1 MPRLVPEDVAVIYTG
16 RPPTTIRRWAHE
28 GRISRYGKGRGKVRY
43 DLLELP
49 SEWEDADGVRHPGAT
64 PEKPAVPRG
73 RIAA

>member
-1 MPRLVPEDVAVIYTG
+1 MPRLVNEELAVAYTG

-43 DLLELP
+43 DLLELR
-49 SEWEDADGVRHPGAT
+49 SETEDADGVRHPGAT
-64 PEKPAVPRG
+64 PEMPAERRG